1 MKLGFTSKLLLFTRI
16 VNTML
21 AIFERMAMIGANE
34 LHRGLSAN
42 IACIMTK
49 IAIDVTLPKMEL
61 SLPVMQRRKTA
72 FGIDTTAIGLQIK
85 TEVNPITF
93 P

>member
-1 MKLGFTSKLLLFTRI
+1 
-16 VNTML
+16 
-21 AIFERMAMIGANE
+21 MIGAKE

-49 IAIDVTLPKMEL
+49 IAMDVTLPKMEL
-61 SLPVMQRRKTA
+61 SLPVMQRRKTIY
-72 FGIDTTAIGLQIK
+72 GIDTAAIGLQIK
-85 TEVNPITF
+85 IEVNITTF